1 MGNTPNIAQK
11 HYLTVTEEHFT
22 ASATQATATPLN
34 QAFPS
39 QDQPSEN
46 WGLTGDKLGTQLPAG
61 SVGDAQRKTRTVHS
75 VRENVGFSE
84 IVTLFEKSQVAE
96 EGLEPPTR
104 GL

>member
-1 MGNTPNIAQK
+1 MARYRECNSSDSAPQK
-11 HYLTVTEEHFT
+11 KKGFLG
-22 ASATQATATPLN
+22 
-34 QAFPS
+34 

-61 SVGDAQRKTRTVHS
+61 SGREAQRKTRTVHS

-84 IVTLFEKSQVAE
+84 MVALLEKSQVAE